1 MLKTIWKGRLENIGE
16 RSGDL
21 EQRVHAIKLIFDN
34 GVIED
39 VKEGIVITKEAD
51 NMSFTAVNVEPL
63 DQMILTAIT
72 FHSLFSEYLQSEEEE
87 FTSAEA
93 IDSVL
98 VDFIKVLLQLKY
110 KNENKTKGDVLQ

>member
-1 MLKTIWKGRLENIGE
+1 M
-16 RSGDL
+16 

-39 VKEGIVITKEAD
+39 VKEGIVITKDAD

-72 FHSLFSEYLQSEEEE
+72 FHNLFTEYLFGEGEQPA
-87 FTSAEA
+87 SAETVN
-93 IDSVL
+93 SVL
-98 VDFIKVLLQLKY
+98 VDLIKVLLKVKY

>member
-1 MLKTIWKGRLENIGE
+1 MLKLAYKVRLENIGE

-39 VKEGIVITKEAD
+39 VKEGIVITKDAD

-72 FHSLFSEYLQSEEEE
+72 FHNLFTEYLFGEGEQPA
-87 FTSAEA
+87 SAETVN
-93 IDSVL
+93 SVL
-98 VDFIKVLLQLKY
+98 VDLIKVLLKVKY

>member
-1 MLKTIWKGRLENIGE
+1 M
-16 RSGDL
+16 
-21 EQRVHAIKLIFDN
+21 EQRVRAIKLIYDN

-39 VKEGIVITKEAD
+39 VKEGIVITKEVD
-51 NMSFTAVNVEPL
+51 NMSFTAVNIEPL

-72 FHSLFSEYLQSEEEE
+72 FHSLFAEYLRSEEEE
-87 FTSAEA
+87 VASADV